1 MSVGDPIEVAPGSLL
16 SSAINL
22 EAGILGSSQLDVAST
37 AELTMEDYQEPTRDW
52 RRLTSEEML
61 QEMQ

>member
-37 AELTMEDYQEPTRDW
+37 GELTVEDYQEPTRDW
-52 RRLTSEEML
+52 SRLTSEETV